1 MIKKKNIQDEERVQ
15 LLLKD
20 HRYKYIFYI
29 KEIIKIKIFNVIY
42 DKMTQPELYLKI
54 FINI

>member
-1 MIKKKNIQDEERVQ
+1 MIKKKNIKDEERVQ

-42 DKMTQPELYLKI
+42 DKMTQPELYI
-54 FINI
+54 